1 MAKQATGTR
10 SVTEDLQDSP
20 QDQQKM
26 QREEFEIEMPDV
38 SDIPGQEHIR
48 VAPLGELADTTI
60 SSDDEEGVGILD
72 DVNEDELD
80 DTSNVSTEERQDL
93 EDSADVTDGEDASNL
108 QRARLDNTDEDG
120 DELEE
125 SYDVS
130 GSDLDI
136 PGAELDDQNEE
147 IGAEDEE
154 NNTYGIGSDDNDN
167 ANEGTP

>member
-1 MAKQATGTR
+1 MAKQATGNQNAI
-10 SVTEDLQDSP
+10 EDLQDSQ

-26 QREEFEIEMPDV
+26 QREEFEIDMPDV
-38 SDIPGQEHIR
+38 SDIPGQEHVH

-72 DVNEDELD
+72 DINEEQPDE
-80 DTSNVSTEERQDL
+80 TSNVSAEEQQDL
-93 EDSADVTDGEDASNL
+93 EDSAEVTDGEDASNL

-125 SYDVS
+125 SFDVS

-136 PGAELDDQNEE
+136 SGAELDDESE
-147 IGAEDEE
+147 GIGAEDEE
-154 NNTYGIGSDDNDN
+154 NNTYSIGSDDNDN
-167 ANEGTP
+167 AAEGTP